1 VEDGVKE
8 KDDELVAKRRCV
20 DEYLDNSRTEREWAE
35 VHRDYYD
42 DKQWTSDEMA
52 TLRQRGQPVITDN
65 KIKDKVEYMEGVERK
80 TRTDPKAFPRNPVEE
95 ESADVATDCIR
106 YVFDANRF
114 PIAKSAVFQNLCI
127 EGFGGCEVIVEKDDP
142 THVLIR
148 KIRWDRLYRDP
159 YSMEPDC
166 SDATYLGVITWM
178 DQSRALERWP
188 GSKDKLEL
196 TSAQG
201 STRNSGE
208 SVDDKPRW
216 ADSKRKRVQIFEH
229 YEKKQGK
236 IFRSVFCWGG
246 FLEPEAEC
254 AYVDDDGKHEWPI
267 VVASAYIDREGR
279 RYGLVKRYISLQ
291 DEINKR
297 RSKSLHL
304 LNTAFIKVE
313 DGAVEDVNKAREQV
327 HKPDGLVE
335 IAQGMLF
342 EVERNLDLSQGHFQL
357 LQQAEMA
364 LAATGPN
371 AALLGQSGAISGRAK
386 QLDQQG
392 GALQIGVLFDSIRD
406 WQLRVAKATWNRIRQ
421 YWDSEMMIRVTDSE
435 AGLKFV
441 ELNKP
446 LTNGELAAKR
456 IKGMLKQGMPQEE
469 AQGAIQQLA
478 SHPDAQ
484 LPAVDDQYRPILD
497 NDVSKL
503 DVDII
508 LDEAP
513 DVVTLQAEE
522 FQKLADLA
530 GSGQVQIPPDAL
542 IEASGLRPETKKRI
556 LDIMK
561 GTNDP
566 AQQMMAKFQQMMQ
579 ELEGMLKEAQV
590 RKTHADADL
599 ALARAGSEHIKAATS
614 VVEASNPPEPNE
626 GSGQPPRKGN
636 QVSRRVQ

>member
-1 VEDGVKE
+1 VEDSVDKTT
-8 KDDELVAKRRCV
+8 DDKLITKRRHVEEYV
-20 DEYLDNSRTEREWAE
+20 DNTREERNEAE
-35 VHRDYYD
+35 LHRDYFD
-42 DKQWTSDEMA
+42 DKQWSAHEVA
-52 TLRQRGQPVITDN
+52 VLNARGQPVITDN

-80 TRTDPKAFPRNPVEE
+80 TRTDPKAFPRTPVEE
-95 ESADVATDCIR
+95 ESADVATDSIR

-114 PIAKSAVFQNLCI
+114 PITKSAVFQNLCI
-127 EGFGGCEVIVEKDDP
+127 EGFGACEVIVEKDDP
-142 THVLIR
+142 KKILIR

-166 SDATYLGVITWM
+166 SDARYLGIVTWM
-178 DQSRALERWP
+178 DQSRALEKWP
-188 GSKDKLEL
+188 GKKQALEA

-201 STRNSGE
+201 TTRNTGE
-208 SVDDKPRW
+208 TTDDKPKW
-216 ADSKRKRVQIFEH
+216 VDAKRKRVQIFEE
-229 YEKKQGK
+229 YEKKGGK
-236 IFRSVFCWGG
+236 IWRSVFCWGG
-246 FLEPEAEC
+246 FLEEEAEC
-254 AYVDDDGKHEWPI
+254 AYVNDDGKHEWPI

-304 LNTAFIKVE
+304 LNSAFLKAE
-313 DGAVEDVNKAREQV
+313 KGAVDDIREARKMV
-327 HKPDGLVE
+327 DKPDGYVE
-335 IAQGMLF
+335 IAGRDMLF
-342 EVERNLDLSQGHFQL
+342 EVERNLDLSAGHFQL
-357 LQQAEMA
+357 LVQAEQA
-364 LAATGPN
+364 LSVTGPN

-392 GALQIGVLFDSIRD
+392 GALQIGVLFDAIRD

-421 YWDSEMMIRVTDSE
+421 YWDEEMMIRVTDSE

-446 LTNGELAAKR
+446 MTNGDVQAKKL
-456 IKGMLKQGMPQEE
+456 KGMPPEQAAPLLQQI
-469 AQGAIQQLA
+469 AQDPLA
-478 SHPDAQ
+478 K
-484 LPAVDDQYRPILD
+484 LPAMDDQNRPILD
-497 NDVSKL
+497 NDVAQL

-556 LDIMK
+556 MDIMK

-566 AQQMMAKFQQMMQ
+566 MQEMQAKFAQMMQ
-579 ELEGMLKEAQV
+579 QLEGMLKEAEV
-590 RKTHADADL
+590 REKNASAALKEQQAEQTALESVTMAADALDPNPKL
-599 ALARAGSEHIKAATS
+599 LPPPQKPEAKSKGAAQ
-614 VVEASNPPEPNE
+614 AA
-626 GSGQPPRKGN
+626 
-636 QVSRRVQ
+636 

>member
-1 VEDGVKE
+1 VEDSVDKTT
-8 KDDELVAKRRCV
+8 DDKLITKRRHVEEYV
-20 DEYLDNSRTEREWAE
+20 DNTREERNEAE
-35 VHRDYYD
+35 LHRDYFD
-42 DKQWTSDEMA
+42 DKQWSAPEVA
-52 TLRQRGQPVITDN
+52 VLNARGQPVITDN

-80 TRTDPKAFPRNPVEE
+80 TRTDPKAFPRTPVEE
-95 ESADVATDCIR
+95 ESADVATDSIR

-114 PIAKSAVFQNLCI
+114 PITKSAVFQNLCI
-127 EGFGGCEVIVEKDDP
+127 EGFGACEVIVEKDDP
-142 THVLIR
+142 KKILIR

-166 SDATYLGVITWM
+166 SDARYLGIVTWM
-178 DQSRALERWP
+178 DQSRALEKWP
-188 GSKDKLEL
+188 GKKQALEA

-201 STRNSGE
+201 TTRNTGE
-208 SVDDKPRW
+208 TTDDKPKW
-216 ADSKRKRVQIFEH
+216 VDAKRKRVQIFEE
-229 YEKKQGK
+229 YEKKGGK
-236 IFRSVFCWGG
+236 IWRSVFCWGG
-246 FLEPEAEC
+246 FLEEEAEC
-254 AYVDDDGKHEWPI
+254 AYVNDDGKHEWPI

-304 LNTAFIKVE
+304 LNSAFLKAE
-313 DGAVEDVNKAREQV
+313 KGAVDDIREARKMV
-327 HKPDGLVE
+327 DKPDGYVE
-335 IAQGMLF
+335 IAGRDMLF
-342 EVERNLDLSQGHFQL
+342 EVERNLDLSAGHFQL
-357 LQQAEMA
+357 LVQAEQA
-364 LAATGPN
+364 LSVTGPN

-392 GALQIGVLFDSIRD
+392 GALQIGVLFDAIRD

-421 YWDSEMMIRVTDSE
+421 YWDEEMMIRVTDSE

-446 LTNGELAAKR
+446 MTNGDVQAKKL
-456 IKGMLKQGMPQEE
+456 KGMPPEQAAPLLQQI
-469 AQGAIQQLA
+469 AQDPLA
-478 SHPDAQ
+478 K
-484 LPAVDDQYRPILD
+484 LPAMDDQNRPILD
-497 NDVSKL
+497 NDVAQL

-556 LDIMK
+556 MDIMK

-566 AQQMMAKFQQMMQ
+566 MQEMQAKFAQMMQ
-579 ELEGMLKEAQV
+579 QLEGMLKEAEV
-590 RKTHADADL
+590 REKNASAALKEQQAEQTALESVTMAADALDPNPKL
-599 ALARAGSEHIKAATS
+599 LPPPQKPEAKSKGAAQ
-614 VVEASNPPEPNE
+614 AA
-626 GSGQPPRKGN
+626 
-636 QVSRRVQ
+636 